1 MGAVVAMLHAGLRC
15 AFPAR
20 QVLSAEGGPAP
31 ESAEDDP
38 APERGARLW
47 EDAGRDRAKTAAPEP
62 AARCVRV
69 ATAGG
74 QRAIAC
80 SHPRLAEVDR
90 ERVWPLPELLADVL
104 RLPHVVGLAE
114 IDGALHWVI
123 DARRLPADSA

>member
-1 MGAVVAMLHAGLRC
+1 MGTVVAMLHAGLRC

-31 ESAEDDP
+31 E
-38 APERGARLW
+38 RGAHLW
-47 EDAGRDRAKTAAPEP
+47 EDASLDRAAGAEAAASAPGP

-69 ATAGG
+69 ATGG
-74 QRAIAC
+74 GPRAIAC

-104 RLPHVVGLAE
+104 GLPHVVGLAE
-114 IDGALHWVI
+114 IDGALHWVL
-123 DARRLPADSA
+123 DARRLPADDA